1 MVLIFLVEG
10 FLVCVECRSGKD
22 RVVMLVGYMVREI
35 FLGKM
40 VDVVDF
46 FYLMFIS

>member
-10 FLVCVECRSGKD
+10 FLVRVECRSGKD
-22 RVVMLVGYMVREI
+22 RVFMLVGYMVREI